1 MGIKVKVKLFGE
13 NGKEVHLSD
22 DANNLGTLLD
32 ILSKDKKTSLIE
44 NGCITIVNKE
54 PIVGDI
60 ELSDGDHIDILP
72 ILQGG

>member
-13 NGKEVHLSD
+13 NGKEMHLSD
-22 DANNLGTLLD
+22 DANNLRTLLE
-32 ILSKDKKTSLIE
+32 ILSKDKRAKYIE
-44 NGCITIVNKE
+44 DGCITIVNKE
-54 PIVGDI
+54 PIVDDI